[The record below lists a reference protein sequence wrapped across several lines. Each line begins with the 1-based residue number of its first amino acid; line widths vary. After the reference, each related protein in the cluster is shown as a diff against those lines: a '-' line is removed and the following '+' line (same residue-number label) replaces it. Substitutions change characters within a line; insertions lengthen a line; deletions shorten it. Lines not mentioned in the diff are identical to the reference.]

1 MGLARAMQRRRRMKF
16 EELFERR
23 QTGQLSQEDAA
34 RVLGVS
40 VRTFRRWEGRD
51 GADGDDGLLDRRL
64 DRVAEVLEL
73 YDTTYHDYTAK
84 HFHEKLVD
92 EFGYGF
98 SYNWLRVKLQDEGRI
113 RKARRRGAHRRRRPR
128 KPMPGMLLHQDGST
142 HEWVPGKTWD
152 LIWTMDDATSEA
164 YSGFFVEEKGTM
176 SSFRGL
182 SETIRRKGL
191 FCSLYVDR
199 ASHYWKTP
207 EASGKNADG
216 TPTGAELHGTRP
228 GRPFKGMAHGS
239 RKAQG
244 GFWIARRKS
253 GPALLAESAIDA
265 LSALSITE
273 LGHVAIVIS
282 TAGVATRLPPWI
294 RHLDPETILCG
305 YDADKTGDTAAR
317 RLIENHPAIRRMHP
331 VEGTKDWNGQLQA
344 ARHRL
349 AG

>member
-1 MGLARAMQRRRRMKF
+1 MSQPGATRADRLRAIALERIAEHLGYQRDRNDRTRWKRPGSVISINGTKYFDHVAGRGGGGAIDLVIHASGCPFRAALDLLEQIAPEDDGTMAGPKPEHWQQVQRYLTRQRGLDPELIDHCRRRC
-16 EELFERR
+16 LV
-23 QTGQLSQEDAA
+23 D
-34 RVLGVS
+34 V
-40 VRTFRRWEGRD
+40 
-51 GADGDDGLLDRRL
+51 DRR
-64 DRVAEVLEL
+64 AN
-73 YDTTYHDYTAK
+73 A
-84 HFHEKLVD
+84 
-92 EFGYGF
+92 
-98 SYNWLRVKLQDEGRI
+98 I
-113 RKARRRGAHRRRRPR
+113 
-128 KPMPGMLLHQDGST
+128 
-142 HEWVPGKTWD
+142 
-152 LIWTMDDATSEA
+152 
-164 YSGFFVEEKGTM
+164 FVT
-176 SSFRGL
+176 R
-182 SETIRRKGL
+182 
-191 FCSLYVDR
+191 
-199 ASHYWKTP
+199 
-207 EASGKNADG
+207 NADG

-228 GRPFKGMAHGS
+228 GRPFKGMTHGS

-305 YDADKTGDTAAR
+305 YDADETGDTAAQ
-317 RLIENHPAIRRMHP
+317 RLIENHPAIRRMRP